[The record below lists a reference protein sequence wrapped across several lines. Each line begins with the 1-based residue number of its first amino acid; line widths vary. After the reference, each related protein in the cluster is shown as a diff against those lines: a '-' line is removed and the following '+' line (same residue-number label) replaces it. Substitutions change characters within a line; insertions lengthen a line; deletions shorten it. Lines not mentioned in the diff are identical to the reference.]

1 MVRVACLFVT
11 LLTLA
16 LFIATLPIQFDY
28 LRTPCPETPCL
39 DDGRLTPENL
49 QALQALGFSADFYAA
64 GIIAFDILFAAVYL
78 LIAAMIFIRKSDDG
92 LALFVALMLVT
103 FGIATFSDSFEHLA
117 THLLT
122 WRLPLHFV
130 RFIGDIAIII
140 FLFIFPDGRF
150 VPRWTRLLALIWTL
164 TRAPVYFFPHSS
176 LNPETWPALYDGLL
190 FLAVLGA
197 GLLAQLY
204 RYRYVSNS
212 SQRQQT
218 KWVVFGLMVAG
229 SGYLGLVS
237 LVVFAPSLEQTLEQ
251 NFFIRLAVYSAA
263 YLFILLIPISIG
275 IAILRS
281 RLWDIDILINRTLV
295 YGLLTL
301 SLAFIYFASV
311 VIFQAFFRAVTE
323 QNSQVAIVISTL
335 VIAALFAPWRRVV
348 QNFID
353 RRFYRRRYDAAKALA
368 GFSATARDEVDL
380 EILTAELLRMVE
392 ETIQPA
398 HVSLWL
404 RGSGKGNVP

>member
-311 VIFQAFFRAVTE
+311 VIFQAFFRVVTE

-404 RGSGKGNVP
+404 RGSGKSNVP